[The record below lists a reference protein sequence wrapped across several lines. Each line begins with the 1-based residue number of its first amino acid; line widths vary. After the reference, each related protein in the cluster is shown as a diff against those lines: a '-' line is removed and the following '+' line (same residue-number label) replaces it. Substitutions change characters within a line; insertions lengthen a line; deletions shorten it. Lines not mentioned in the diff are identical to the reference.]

1 LYRKFN
7 TLNLKL
13 KSRIGNALGTS
24 SKIRSELDLCRTN
37 SMKKVIQHGMF
48 QVCLERE
55 KDLRKE
61 LMEILECEQLYGKD
75 KIIET

>member
-1 LYRKFN
+1 
-7 TLNLKL
+7 
-13 KSRIGNALGTS
+13 
-24 SKIRSELDLCRTN
+24 
-37 SMKKVIQHGMF
+37 MKKVIQHGMF